1 MDISH
6 GGNPKNHFREVLSI
20 WEKNLEPPFNWC
32 TILSIL
38 SAPIIGCNA
47 LADEIAAI
55 LQTQDKTDSLSTG
68 TCCDSLFF
76 ILYTL
81 KFSSIFKCSKI
92 KICVR

>member
-6 GGNPKNHFREVLSI
+6 GGNPINHFREVLSI

-55 LQTQDKTDSLSTG
+55 MLHAQSKTDS
-68 TCCDSLFF
+68 
-76 ILYTL
+76 
-81 KFSSIFKCSKI
+81 SSVGMLIV
-92 KICVR
+92 CVVYIRPL